1 MKDFHNKEI
10 KLIIMNEINKLYNQV
25 SKKQSVIDPSE
36 FKEHLQKKEK
46 PTGLYN

>member
-25 SKKQSVIDPSE
+25 SKKAE
-36 FKEHLQKKEK
+36 C
-46 PTGLYN
+46 Y